1 MRWTGLWLAV
11 AAVMADE
18 PGQATESLPDLDSTP
33 SASSA
38 HNSQLSVRIEKRL
51 HLPIMLAP
59 QTSHAQIPMQP
70 FGRMA
75 ADPWM
80 CVLSGR
86 IWVLLLYGRHGQKHV
101 NASSRASESCITRR
115 WHISDESGL
124 LLTSRHAGLP
134 DQEFPGGERGGYLGL
149 F

>member
-18 PGQATESLPDLDSTP
+18 PGEATESLPDLDSTP

-38 HNSQLSVRIEKRL
+38 HNSQLPVRIEKRL
-51 HLPIMLAP
+51 HLPIMLAS
-59 QTSHAQIPMQP
+59 QTRHAQIPMQP

-80 CVLSGR
+80 CV
-86 IWVLLLYGRHGQKHV
+86 
-101 NASSRASESCITRR
+101 
-115 WHISDESGL
+115 
-124 LLTSRHAGLP
+124 
-134 DQEFPGGERGGYLGL
+134 
-149 F
+149 